1 MKAHKPNGPSKVLT
15 GAAMFNKRYEPFR
28 WTITGLGILIC
39 VYSAFRLPP
48 ERIDVRFLLL
58 TVVTVLISSRISI
71 QIPRFDTNITV
82 SDTFIFLAILLYGG
96 EAGIILAAAE
106 GLCSGAHIS
115 KSKKP
120 VTILFSGATMACS
133 TFITVWVT
141 RLAFGPNEELYRHT
155 PSLMLTALT
164 VMALVQYISNTG
176 LVAVVLASKTNQPI
190 WPTWNKHY
198 LWTSITYIVGAAA
211 AGMTVIFVNA
221 VGFYALMITLP
232 IISIIYF
239 TYHKFLEDI
248 KRTAAQAE
256 QAERQRAEQ
265 AERHVEELST
275 HIAEQERISRALQE
289 SKEHFR
295 HAAFHDA
302 LTGLPNRA
310 LLTDHLKLAIERAK
324 RRPDHLFAVL
334 FLDLDRFKNIN
345 DSLGHTIGDQLLIAI
360 ARRVEGCLRPMDTVA
375 RLGGDEFAILLD
387 GLEDFDDAIH
397 VAKRVQDDL
406 MEPFNLKGHEVYT
419 TASIGI
425 ALSTT
430 GYDHPDNILRD
441 ADTAMYRAKDNGK
454 ARYELFDTVMHTRAV
469 ALLKLENDLRR
480 AIERQ
485 EFKVYYQPIVSLET
499 DQIAGFEALVRW
511 DHPERGLVPPDEFI
525 PLSEETGLITEIGQW
540 VLHEACRQTRQWQA
554 SMQRPLM
561 LSVNLS
567 GKQFIH
573 ANLIEQIKQ
582 TLRETD
588 FDPRCL
594 RLEITES
601 VVMENAEAA
610 ASMLLQLRDLGVH
623 LSIDD
628 FGTGYSSL
636 SYLHRFPVTTLKIDR
651 SFIGRMGEG
660 DENSE
665 IVRTIVTL
673 ANNLG
678 MEVVAEGVETAEQL
692 ALLRKLKCEYGQGYF
707 FSRPVDAEK
716 AGALI
721 LGRTPAPAQFQPDRA
736 ILTTVPDVSYIN

>member
-1 MKAHKPNGPSKVLT
+1 MGKQKDEQ
-15 GAAMFNKRYEPFR
+15 YR
-28 WTITGLGILIC
+28 WIITGIGALVCLF
-39 VYSAFRLPP
+39 SALRLPT
-48 ERIDVRFLLL
+48 ERIDMRFLLL
-58 TVVTVLISSRISI
+58 TIITVIISSRISV

-96 EAGIILAAAE
+96 EAGIFLAGAE
-106 GLCSGAHIS
+106 GLCSGIRIS

-120 VTILFSGATMACS
+120 VTILFSGAVMSLS
-133 TFITVWVT
+133 TFITVWLT
-141 RLAFGPNEELYRHT
+141 RFAFGPDETLYRHT
-155 PSLMLTALT
+155 PLLLLTALS

-176 LVAVVLASKTNQPI
+176 MVAVVLASKNNQPV

-198 LWTSITYIVGAAA
+198 LWSSITYIVGAAA
-211 AGMTVIFVNA
+211 AGVTVLFVNTI
-221 VGFYALMITLP
+221 GFYALLVTLP

-239 TYHKFLEDI
+239 TYHKYLEDI
-248 KRTAAQAE
+248 KATSAQAE
-256 QAERQRAEQ
+256 QAERERAEQ
-265 AERHVEELST
+265 AERHVAELSE
-275 HIAEQERISRALQE
+275 HIAEQERISKALQE

-310 LLTDHLKLAIERAK
+310 LLADHLKLAIERAK
-324 RRPDHLFAVL
+324 RREDHLFAVL

-360 ARRVEGCLRPMDTVA
+360 ARRVEGCLRPMDTVS

-387 GLEDFDDAIH
+387 GLEDFSHAIH
-397 VAKRVQDDL
+397 VAERVQDEL
-406 MEPFNLKGHEVYT
+406 MQPFNLQGHEVYT

-430 GYDHPDNILRD
+430 GYDHAENILRD
-441 ADTAMYRAKDNGK
+441 ADIAMYRAKDNGK

-485 EFKVYYQPIVSLET
+485 EFRVFYQPIISLRT

-511 DHPERGLVPPDEFI
+511 EHPERGFVSPDEFI
-525 PLSEETGLITEIGQW
+525 PLSEETGLIMEIGQW
-540 VLHEACRQTRQWQA
+540 VLHESCRQMRQWQK
-554 SMQRPLM
+554 SLQRPLM

-567 GKQFIH
+567 GKQFIQP
-573 ANLIEQIKQ
+573 NLIGQIKK
-582 TLRETD
+582 TLDETD
-588 FDPRCL
+588 FDPRWL

-610 ASMLLQLRDLGVH
+610 TSMLHQLRDLGAH

-665 IVRTIVTL
+665 IVRTIMTL

-678 MEVVAEGVETAEQL
+678 MEVVAEGVETEEQL
-692 ALLRKLKCEYGQGYF
+692 AQLRMLKCEYGQGYL
-707 FSRPVDAEK
+707 FSRPVNAE
-716 AGALI
+716 AAEMLI
-721 LGRTPAPAQFQPDRA
+721 LEKPSKAITPPRA
-736 ILTTVPDVSYIN
+736 DENILHTIPNTPYIN

>member
-1 MKAHKPNGPSKVLT
+1 M
-15 GAAMFNKRYEPFR
+15 
-28 WTITGLGILIC
+28 
-39 VYSAFRLPP
+39 
-48 ERIDVRFLLL
+48 RFLLL
-58 TVVTVLISSRISI
+58 TFITVIISSRISV

-96 EAGIILAAAE
+96 EAGIFLAGAE
-106 GLCSGAHIS
+106 GLCSGVRIS
-115 KSKKP
+115 KKKKP
-120 VTILFSGATMACS
+120 VTILFSGAVMALS
-133 TFITVWVT
+133 TFITVWIT
-141 RLAFGPNEELYRHT
+141 RVAFGPNEILYRHT
-155 PSLMLTALT
+155 PSLLLTALS

-176 LVAVVLASKTNQPI
+176 LVAVVLASKNNQPI

-198 LWTSITYIVGAAA
+198 LWSSITYIVGAAA
-211 AGMTVIFVNA
+211 AGVTVLFVNTI
-221 VGFYALMITLP
+221 GFYALLVTLP

-239 TYHKFLEDI
+239 TYHKYLEDI
-248 KRTAAQAE
+248 KATSAQAE
-256 QAERQRAEQ
+256 QAERERAEQ
-265 AERHVEELST
+265 AERHVAELSE
-275 HIAEQERISRALQE
+275 HIAEQERISKALQE

-310 LLTDHLKLAIERAK
+310 LLADHLKLAIERAK
-324 RRPDHLFAVL
+324 RREDHLFAVL

-387 GLEDFDDAIH
+387 GLEDFSHAIH
-397 VAKRVQDDL
+397 VAERVQDEL
-406 MEPFNLKGHEVYT
+406 MQPFNLKGHEVYT

-430 GYDHPDNILRD
+430 GYDHPENILRD
-441 ADTAMYRAKDNGK
+441 ADIAMYRAKDNGK

-485 EFKVYYQPIVSLET
+485 EFRVYYQPIICLQT

-511 DHPERGLVPPDEFI
+511 EHPERGFVSPDEFI
-525 PLSEETGLITEIGQW
+525 PLSEETGLIMEIGQW
-540 VLHEACRQTRQWQA
+540 VLHESCRQMRQWQK
-554 SMQRPLM
+554 SLQRPLM

-567 GKQFIH
+567 GKQFIQP
-573 ANLIEQIKQ
+573 NLIGQIKNI
-582 TLRETD
+582 LEETD
-588 FDPRCL
+588 FDPRWL

-610 ASMLLQLRDLGVH
+610 TSMLLQLRELGAH

-665 IVRTIVTL
+665 IVRTIMTL

-678 MEVVAEGVETAEQL
+678 MEVVAEGVETEEQL
-692 ALLRKLKCEYGQGYF
+692 AQLRVLKCEYGQGYL
-707 FSRPVDAEK
+707 FSRPVAAE
-716 AGALI
+716 AAELLI
-721 LGRTPAPAQFQPDRA
+721 LERSPKAITPLRA
-736 ILTTVPDVSYIN
+736 DENILHTVPNTPYIN